1 MKILV
6 TAKRI
11 PGGLMVVPLILGALV
26 NTFCGGVWEKFD
38 GTFTTYLWKSGAMP
52 LLSAFIFCN
61 ATTISFRRAGVAV
74 GKGILLTVVKVG
86 IGIAAEDASVPD
98 AHLTI
103 ARKPE
108 TRRVPTRSDA
118 KF

>member
-1 MKILV
+1 MKILA

-26 NTFCGGVWEKFD
+26 NTFCGGVWERFD

-86 IGIAAEDASVPD
+86 IGIAAGLLCGKLFGDDGPAAVQRQVIS
-98 AHLTI
+98 LLI
-103 ARKPE
+103 
-108 TRRVPTRSDA
+108 
-118 KF
+118 F

>member
-1 MKILV
+1 MKILA

-11 PGGLMVVPLILGALV
+11 PGG
-26 NTFCGGVWEKFD
+26 
-38 GTFTTYLWKSGAMP
+38 
-52 LLSAFIFCN
+52 
-61 ATTISFRRAGVAV
+61 
-74 GKGILLTVVKVG
+74 LTVVKVG

-108 TRRVPTRSDA
+108 TRRVPTRRDA